1 MYYLLNLGISV
12 DVDVLLPGVA
22 GLIGVLPVKFRDVSG
37 NFTCSQNKLISLVY
51 GPTSV
56 FGNFDS
62 RDNQLVSL
70 EGSATNFGVYFTCG
84 DNILTSLLVGPESVG
99 SFFVIITK

>member
-1 MYYLLNLGISV
+1 MLGTKKEVKDWLVKSGIKHYTINEDLSV
-12 DVDVLLPGVA
+12 SVEGDGNQLTSLSGC
-22 GLIGVLPVKFRDVSG
+22 PVSVGGDFICIH
-37 NFTCSQNKLISLVY
+37 NELTSLVY

-70 EGSATNFGVYFTCG
+70 EGSATNVGGYFTCG
-84 DNILTSLLVGPESVG
+84 DNKLTSLIV
-99 SFFVIITK
+99 